1 MFDSINVLGGEL
13 ESCCHSPKT
22 GFYRDGFCNT
32 DYDDRG
38 MHTVCIIATQEFLE
52 YSKSMGNDLSTPVPE
67 FNFAGVRPGNKW
79 CLCAGRWL
87 DAFKDGKA
95 PPVMLESTH
104 EETLA
109 VIPLNYLKEFE
120 VTK

>member
-1 MFDSINVLGGEL
+1 VFDSINVLGGKL
-13 ESCCHSPKT
+13 ESCCQNPTT

-38 MHTVCIIATQEFLE
+38 MHTVCIIATQEFLA
-52 YSKSMGNDLSTPVPE
+52 YSKSVGNDISTPAPE
-67 FNFAGVRPGNKW
+67 FDFPGVKPGNKW

-109 VIPLNYLKEFE
+109 VIPLNSLKEFE